1 MQKQF
6 FQMSSIVMDHT
17 LVPMDLTAW
26 LIVTEQERLPA
37 LDFNLMKQRMA
48 CPLLVDFSNIYSSDE
63 MERHASCTWELEEKM
78 PSMLCGFE
86 RARSRSGDRN
96 LLSEEGIQRSGGL
109 TT

>member
-1 MQKQF
+1 
-6 FQMSSIVMDHT
+6 
-17 LVPMDLTAW
+17 MDLTAW
-26 LIVTEQERLPA
+26 LIVTERERFRA

-48 CPLLVDFSNIYSSDE
+48 CLLLVDSGIFTLA
-63 MERHASCTWELEEKM
+63 MKWKGTASCTWELEEKM